1 MGNMNDGAQPESKES
16 PDQRW
21 VMMLKEY
28 LPKYGITLPE
38 NPHVLNIGCGN
49 SVKWNYLA
57 VTFYLASQG
66 LGMPHYVGLDIQE
79 DAFADAKKALD
90 GLVHFVSGDARQLTD
105 LVTGKYQLVVVEH
118 PNLTTSRQ
126 GPKTWRKIFE
136 ETAEVLDDHGGVILT
151 SFWLNDHLPAQV
163 ALERA
168 GFRILFSGRN
178 KYSGKEFDRA
188 SNGEALEFDKYV
200 IIAKKATA
208 GVGREK
214 ETHR

>member
-126 GPKTWRKIFE
+126 GPKTWRKILE

-214 ETHR
+214 ETHG